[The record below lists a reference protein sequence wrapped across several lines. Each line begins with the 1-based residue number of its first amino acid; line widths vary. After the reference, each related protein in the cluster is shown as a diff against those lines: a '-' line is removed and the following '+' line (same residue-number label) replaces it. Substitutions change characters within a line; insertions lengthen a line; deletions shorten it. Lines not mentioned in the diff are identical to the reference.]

1 MSDDTHTVATPITDD
16 DALALPAGVAP
27 DSVRV
32 GGAAVAD
39 GVIEGAIAGGEL

>member
-1 MSDDTHTVATPITDD
+1 MTD

-27 DSVRV
+27 GSVRV

-39 GVIEGAIAGGEL
+39 GVIEVAIAGAELPDQCSE